1 MTEQNSFV
9 ADNTTDNK
17 DTKETSF
24 NQEQQNPDVDKK
36 SVEGQLAILQKRLD
50 DQLGFIDTLKGEN
63 KSLREQQ
70 ESTGKIDELL
80 LKLDASQIEDTG
92 RTQQTNSPMNIDDL
106 RDLGVVTK
114 QDLEQQRTDSI
125 HADNFSK
132 VKSALIDTYG
142 EEKYLDVLTGKAS
155 TLGMSIE
162 DIDRLSRSNPA
173 ATIKLLEAD
182 KVTNASTSTQS
193 SFNTQA
199 IDTHNN
205 AQASTPTKGVMYGST
220 TKDVLTN
227 WRAAGE
233 VVKKNMEQGNRF
245 G

>member
-17 DTKETSF
+17 DANETSF
-24 NQEQQNPDVDKK
+24 NQDQQNPDVDKK
-36 SVEGQLAILQKRLD
+36 SIEGQLSILQKRLD

-92 RTQQTNSPMNIDDL
+92 QTQQTNSPMNIDDL
-106 RDLGVVTK
+106 RDQGFLTK
-114 QDLEQQRTDSI
+114 QDLEQQRLDSV

-142 EEKYLDVLTGKAS
+142 EEKYLDVLTGKAT

-162 DIDRLSRSNPA
+162 DIDRLARSNPA
-173 ATIKLLEAD
+173 ATIKLMEAD
-182 KVTNASTSTQS
+182 KTTNTSTSTQG

-199 IDTHNN
+199 IDNHNS
-205 AQASTPTKGVMYGST
+205 AQASAPTKGVMYGST